1 MQMSGT
7 WLPLPRPPRRLRLLH
22 HLRLCEVAL
31 TSESSAGGTT
41 ELTTRASTPAQV
53 MSLSELSLF
62 STIIIVI
69 IIIIANTFITTTR
82 YGRSTVNQ
90 VHVESNVE

>member
-1 MQMSGT
+1 MLAWGPTMQMSGT

-22 HLRLCEVAL
+22 HLRFCEVAL

-41 ELTTRASTPAQV
+41 ELTTRASTPAQL
-53 MSLSELSLF
+53 MPLSELSLF
-62 STIIIVI
+62 FTIIIVI

-82 YGRSTVNQ
+82 YGR
-90 VHVESNVE
+90 

>member
-41 ELTTRASTPAQV
+41 ELTTRASTPTQL

-62 STIIIVI
+62 FTIIIV

>member
-1 MQMSGT
+1 MQMSGK

-31 TSESSAGGTT
+31 TSESSAGGTI
-41 ELTTRASTPAQV
+41 ELTTRASTPAQL
-53 MSLSELSLF
+53 MPLSELSLF
-62 STIIIVI
+62 FAIIIV

-82 YGRSTVNQ
+82 YGR
-90 VHVESNVE
+90 